1 MLFETGLLAVT
12 VRFAT
17 HARDGL
23 SGSPMLRN
31 AITAPIC
38 TLALLTG
45 CGKPSSSSGGVGD
58 LTLRSQLFAIYG
70 QGKPLNNVYAIAG
83 QAGTLEASGTG
94 FTNSDVLEWNGNPL
108 PTMVGDSTD
117 IRGTVSAARLSGDQ
131 CRRAL
136 PGVHVHSYQLLN
148 RRRKRQCDDLSR
160 QDRFLKELLA
170 ACTPLPPAA
179 SNVEAA
185 MPVRNIVLRN
195 RSYHA
200 R

>member
-1 MLFETGLLAVT
+1 
-12 VRFAT
+12 
-17 HARDGL
+17 
-23 SGSPMLRN
+23 MLRN

-38 TLALLTG
+38 ALALLTG

-131 CRRAL
+131 CRWAL
-136 PGVHVHSYQLLN
+136 PGVHVHSYQHLN
-148 RRRKRQCDDLSR
+148 RRRKRQRDDLPR
-160 QDRFLKELLA
+160 QDRFLKEAVGGPHSLA
-170 ACTPLPPAA
+170 ACCEQHRSSHGCKKHSVAGQKLPW
-179 SNVEAA
+179 E
-185 MPVRNIVLRN
+185 MRR
-195 RSYHA
+195 
-200 R
+200 

>member
-1 MLFETGLLAVT
+1 MKQRRMAVSETFNSQFGNYAGNYYCFSRPAFSPCT

-38 TLALLTG
+38 ALALLTG

-83 QAGTLEASGTG
+83 QAGTLE
-94 FTNSDVLEWNGNPL
+94 
-108 PTMVGDSTD
+108 
-117 IRGTVSAARLSGDQ
+117 
-131 CRRAL
+131 
-136 PGVHVHSYQLLN
+136 
-148 RRRKRQCDDLSR
+148 
-160 QDRFLKELLA
+160 
-170 ACTPLPPAA
+170 
-179 SNVEAA
+179 
-185 MPVRNIVLRN
+185 
-195 RSYHA
+195 
-200 R
+200 